1 LTTTDD
7 DEHRVWAFDIRD
19 VFRVALPGFS
29 GRVILRPARGE
40 ASGQRDKIVAAAYTY
55 AFTRL
60 SKPP

>member
-1 LTTTDD
+1 MTDD

-19 VFRVALPGFS
+19 VFRVALPVSAGVLS
-29 GRVILRPARGE
+29 CVPPRGE
-40 ASGQRDKIVAAAYTY
+40 ATGQRDKIIAAAYTY

>member
-29 GRVILRPARGE
+29 GRVILRHSFERTQEILLRGG
-40 ASGQRDKIVAAAYTY
+40 ASGQRDKVIAAAST
-55 AFTRL
+55 
-60 SKPP
+60 